1 MRSRYLAIGYVAAAL
16 SASVFLPAAVAADPD
31 ADRAAVATRGA
42 PGAAMTGDIATLRQ
56 RVADRGLLRV
66 IVTLRVDP
74 ATRSEDADIDTA
86 AMQQVLPNLQGGLL
100 QRVGV
105 GGRQGRRTG
114 PGVALVHLY
123 ETVPMVAMRVNSTAL
138 GRLLNDPE
146 VVSIQEDVAV
156 PPQLKQS
163 VPLINADDVWKQGA
177 TGSGWVVAIL
187 DTGVDK
193 NHPMLRKVGSEACYP
208 TTSSASTSVC
218 PGGVASSTAAG
229 SGLPCASGVNGCN
242 HGTHVA
248 GIAAGNQSSLKGVA
262 KDAKLISV
270 QVFSRFDAASSC
282 TPSSAPCVRTYT
294 SDQIKGLER
303 VYSLRNTYK
312 IAAVNM
318 SLGGGSFAGPC
329 DSDARK
335 PIIDNLRRAKI
346 ATVIASGNDGFD
358 GSISAPGCISTA
370 VSVGSTTKQ
379 DKISSFTNFSEFT
392 RLLAPGESITSALP
406 GGGTG
411 VLSGTSMAAP
421 HVAGAWAAL
430 ASEKPGTR
438 VDEMLVA
445 LGCGGKS
452 LARNGNVLSRPR
464 IDVQEALNYLN
475 DPLPVQNSQ
484 FSGSADLAKWA
495 VETGSWS
502 LGNGYYSG
510 RTSGSSPWSVART
523 AYCGSRYQ
531 AEARIRR
538 IDVDSNPHWNS
549 GLFIKTRIYPN
560 KNGWGYWFAYN
571 KYAGGQAVAWR
582 IGPAGLNG
590 GNASGTLLC
599 QKQRAISVG
608 GFNTIKVVA
617 DASTYTMYINGTQ
630 VCQFT
635 DSYFPFGR
643 VAAGMAGPT
652 GNAQHVLDVDYVKLS
667 PISGTAPL
675 IASAAPRPAT
685 VAAAIVGMAAGLKAT
700 PGSVSY

>member
-1 MRSRYLAIGYVAAAL
+1 MRSRYLAIGYIAAAL
-16 SASVFLPAAVAADPD
+16 TGSISLPAALAADPD
-31 ADRAAVATRGA
+31 ADRAAIATRSVQ
-42 PGAAMTGDIATLRQ
+42 GAAMTGDVATLRQ

-74 ATRSEDADIDTA
+74 AIRSEDADTDTA
-86 AMQQVLPNLQGGLL
+86 AMQRVLPGLQAGLL
-100 QRVGV
+100 QRLGV

-114 PGVALVHLY
+114 PGVDLVHTY

-138 GRLLNDPE
+138 GRLLADPE
-146 VVSIQEDVAV
+146 VMSIQEDVAV
-156 PPQLKQS
+156 PPTLKQS
-163 VPLINADDVWKQGA
+163 VPLINGDDVWKQGA
-177 TGSGWVVAIL
+177 SGSGWVVAIL

-193 NHPMLRKVGSEACYP
+193 NHPMLRKVVSEACYS

-218 PGGVASSTAAG
+218 PGGVASSTASG
-229 SGLPCASGVNGCN
+229 SGLPCPSSVDGCY

-262 KDAKLISV
+262 KDARLIAV
-270 QVFSRFDAASSC
+270 QVFSRFNSPSSC
-282 TPSSAPCVRTYT
+282 DGPAPCALSYV

-303 VYSLRNTYK
+303 VYALRNTYK

-318 SLGGGSFAGPC
+318 SLGGGSYSGPC

-358 GSISAPGCISTA
+358 GSIGAPGCISTA
-370 VSVGSTTKQ
+370 VSVGSSTKK

-406 GGGTG
+406 SSGTG

-430 ASEKPGTR
+430 ASKKPGTR

-464 IDVQEALNYLN
+464 IDLQEALDYLN
-475 DPLPVQNSQ
+475 EPLTVQDSQ
-484 FSGSADLAKWA
+484 FSGAGDLAKWG

-502 LGNGYYSG
+502 LGNGLYSG
-510 RTSGSSPWSVART
+510 RTNSSGVWSVART
-523 AYCGSRYQ
+523 AYCGSRYE
-531 AEARIRR
+531 AEARMRR
-538 IDVDSNPHWNS
+538 IDGDSGAHWNS

-560 KNGWGYWFAYN
+560 RNGWGYWFAYN
-571 KYAGGQAVAWR
+571 KSGGGTAVVWR
-582 IGPAGLNG
+582 IGPLGLNG
-590 GNASGTLLC
+590 GDGSGTLIC
-599 QKQRAISVG
+599 QKKQAISVG

-617 DASTYTMYINGTQ
+617 DSSTYTMYLNGTQ
-630 VCQFT
+630 VCKVT

-643 VAAGMAGPT
+643 VAAGMAGPA
-652 GNAQHVLDVDYVKLS
+652 GNAQHVVDVDYVKLK
-667 PISGTAPL
+667 PITGTAPL
-675 IASAAPRPAT
+675 IASTADDLAT
-685 VAAAIVGMAAGLKAT
+685 VSAATVQVANGRTSSPA
-700 PGSVSY
+700 SVSY